1 MAAIDLTPET
11 QAEFTDRIGKL
22 QADTPRQWGAMTP
35 IEMIAHLDR
44 SMVISL
50 GEIEVK
56 DESNFFLRSIIRPIF
71 FSGLFEWPKGKL
83 KVMPIFMGSPEGNIE
98 TGKEKLIASITRF
111 IEKADAEPN
120 RRALHPAFGV
130 QPTSFFRRMHG
141 LHMDHHLRQFGV

>member
-11 QAEFTDRIGKL
+11 HAAFVDRIGKL
-22 QADTPRQWGAMTP
+22 QPDTPRQWGAMTP
-35 IEMIAHLDR
+35 NETIAHLDR
-44 SMVISL
+44 SIAISL

-83 KVMPIFMGSPEGNIE
+83 KVMPIFMGAPE
-98 TGKEKLIASITRF
+98 TGKEKLIASIERF

-120 RRALHPAFGV
+120 RKALHPAFGV
-130 QPTSFFRRMHG
+130 QPISFFRRMHG
-141 LHMDHHLRQFGV
+141 LHMDHHLRQFGL